1 MKQRIRRKKMARNI
15 PAQMELQV
23 KKNDKWLI

>member
-23 KKNDKWLI
+23 KKKTTSD